1 MAITNLESII
11 GQVGN
16 DPLLASNLSF
26 SGSGTLNSPTTLPV
40 EQQFPAMSVGNYF
53 DGRTSAHWVEN
64 RNAYV
69 QQYKGST
76 YMAIGA
82 IAKMVA
88 MQDVIVQ
95 RRTQKKSG
103 VKYERLNFTHPLC
116 ELFEEVN
123 PIDTLWDLWF
133 YMVGWRMTTGDSMV
147 FKAKNGFGVTKQLWA
162 MPSQWVKVVPDPVN
176 YVAGYEVSAGPSSY
190 FVPRESMIHIKQPS
204 LDWSGHGR
212 FYGSPTIK
220 AAATT
225 IELENEMY
233 KRLSY
238 TFKNFAPP
246 GMVFSTEQRLQ
257 PHQVHQLW
265 ANLAAQHS
273 MSEHSGRPMIVHSGL
288 KLEQAFQQNG
298 QKELDYTG
306 SLDKTL
312 EITLATHGVPKSV
325 LGISENSNR
334 ATMQGS
340 LVQFCKM
347 TIDPL
352 LRHFSQ
358 HFTQNL
364 ANEFAD
370 DKSLVVKIG
379 PCTVDKEEQLV
390 KMIETMI
397 KAGAITP
404 DEVRQVLMDMD
415 PLDSPHGSKAIM
427 VSGFQAIDPATGL
440 PEVPEGSGETA
451 QSEPSGEQD
460 SETVKVGRQALSGR

>member
-11 GQVGN
+11 GQVAN

-26 SGSGTLNSPTTLPV
+26 SGSGGLTSPSTLPV
-40 EQQFPAMSVGNYF
+40 EQQFPAMAVGNYF

-76 YMAIGA
+76 YMAVGA

-103 VKYERLNFTHPLC
+103 VKLEQVSYTHPLC

-133 YMVGWRMTTGDSMV
+133 YMIGWRMTTGDSMV
-147 FKAKNGFGVTKQLWA
+147 FKAKNGFGITKQLWP
-162 MPSQWVKVVPDPVN
+162 MPSQWVKVIPHPTD
-176 YVAGYEVSAGPSSY
+176 YISGYEVSSGPSSY
-190 FVPRESMIHIKQPS
+190 FVPRDSMIHIKQPS
-204 LDWSGHGR
+204 LDWAGHGR

-225 IELENEMY
+225 IDLENEMY

-265 ANLAAQHS
+265 ANLAAQHG

-312 EITLATHGVPKSV
+312 DITLAVHGVPKTI
-325 LGISENSNR
+325 LGMNGDSNK
-334 ATMQGS
+334 ATVQGS

-347 TIDPL
+347 TVDPL
-352 LRHFSQ
+352 LKHFSQ

-364 ANEFAD
+364 ASEFAD
-370 DKSLVVKIG
+370 DKSLIVKIG
-379 PCTVDKEEQLV
+379 PCAVDKEEQLV

-397 KAGAITP
+397 KAGAVTP
-404 DEVRQVLMDMD
+404 DEVRQILMDMD

-440 PEVPEGSGETA
+440 PEAPPDSPTSPQPKTLPES
-451 QSEPSGEQD
+451 D
-460 SETVKVGRQALSGR
+460 TVTVGRQALAGK